1 MDTFRVE
8 LELILYLE
16 SFDTKLEMQLK
27 SNFESLIF
35 IKFYLRFHIKILYYM
50 TYDYFKFYY
59 PI

>member
-16 SFDTKLEMQLK
+16 SLDTKLEMQLK
-27 SNFESLIF
+27 CNFESLIF
-35 IKFYLRFHIKILYYM
+35 IKFYLRFHINILYYM
-50 TYDYFKFYY
+50 TYDYLKFYY

>member
-16 SFDTKLEMQLK
+16 SLDTKLEMQLK

-35 IKFYLRFHIKILYYM
+35 IKFYLRFHINILYYM
-50 TYDYFKFYY
+50 TYDYLKFYY

>member
-16 SFDTKLEMQLK
+16 SLDTKLELQLK

-35 IKFYLRFHIKILYYM
+35 IKFYLRFHINILYYM
-50 TYDYFKFYY
+50 TYDYLKFYY

>member
-16 SFDTKLEMQLK
+16 SLDTKLEMQLK

-35 IKFYLRFHIKILYYM
+35 IKFYLRFHINIIYYM
-50 TYDYFKFYY
+50 IYDYLKFYY

>member
-35 IKFYLRFHIKILYYM
+35 IKFYLRFHINILYYM
-50 TYDYFKFYY
+50 TYDYLKFYY

>member
-1 MDTFRVE
+1 MATFRVE

-16 SFDTKLEMQLK
+16 SLDTKLEMQLK

-35 IKFYLRFHIKILYYM
+35 IKFYLRFHINILYYM
-50 TYDYFKFYY
+50 TYDYLKFYY

>member
-1 MDTFRVE
+1 MDTFKVE

-16 SFDTKLEMQLK
+16 SLDTKLEMQLK

-35 IKFYLRFHIKILYYM
+35 IKFYLRFHINILYYM
-50 TYDYFKFYY
+50 TYDYLKFYY